1 MRHGCIAFAIAAVVM
16 MAACSRTVD
25 QEQLVANTA
34 LLYCQYLID
43 GKYDDFVAGIDQ
55 RVQPAAGYTEQLR
68 DNAKMFVAAQ
78 AKTRGGLV
86 GIDVA
91 GAEVSPKEHTAAAF
105 ILLHYADST
114 MEQVVLPMVERDGVW
129 LMR

>member
-1 MRHGCIAFAIAAVVM
+1 MRLGYIAFAIAVVM

-34 LLYCQYLID
+34 MLYCQYLID

-55 RVQPAAGYTEQLR
+55 RVEPAAGYAEQLR
-68 DNAKMFVAAQ
+68 ANAKMFVAAQ
-78 AKTRGGLV
+78 AKTRGGVV
-86 GIDVA
+86 GINVT
-91 GAEVSPKEHTAAAF
+91 GAEVSPKEHTAAAY

-114 MEQVVLPMVERDGVW
+114 KEQVVLPMVERDGVW
-129 LMR
+129 FMR

>member
-1 MRHGCIAFAIAAVVM
+1 MKPAHLVCTIVAALFV
-16 MAACSRTVD
+16 ACSGEID

-55 RVQPAAGYTEQLR
+55 HVEQAEGYEEELR
-68 DNAKMFVAAQ
+68 DNAKMFVVAQ

-86 GIDVA
+86 GIEKV
-91 GAEVSPKEHTAAAF
+91 GAEVNSDEHTASAF
-105 ILLHYADST
+105 IRLHYADST
-114 MEQVVLPMVERDGVW
+114 TEQVVMPMVERDGVW

>member
-1 MRHGCIAFAIAAVVM
+1 MKPAHLVCTIVAALFV
-16 MAACSRTVD
+16 ACSGEID

-43 GKYDDFVAGIDQ
+43 GKYDDFVSGIDL
-55 RVQPAAGYTEQLR
+55 RVQPATGYAEQLR

-78 AKTRGGLV
+78 ARTRGGLV
-86 GIDVA
+86 GINVA

-114 MEQVVLPMVERDGVW
+114 TEQVVLPMVERDGVW